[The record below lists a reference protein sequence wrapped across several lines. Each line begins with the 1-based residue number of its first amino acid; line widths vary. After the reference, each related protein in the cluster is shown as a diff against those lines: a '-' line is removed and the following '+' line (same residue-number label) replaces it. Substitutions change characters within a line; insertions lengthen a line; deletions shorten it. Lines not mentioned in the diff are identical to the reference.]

1 MTLAADLLADL
12 PEADVRSI
20 LVLFGQDLDRLL
32 PEVAR
37 AAAAGAAEPFRRA
50 CHAIAGAAGAIGA
63 TALEA
68 ACRQGM
74 AIAKEPDAPTG
85 PTALAEAAAAV
96 AAAAITTRA
105 ELATLIARLPEA

>member
-1 MTLAADLLADL
+1 MTLAADLLSDL

-32 PEVAR
+32 PEVAQ

-68 ACRQGM
+68 ASRQGM
-74 AIAKEPDAPTG
+74 ATAKQPDGAAVVT
-85 PTALAEAAAAV
+85 LAAAAAAV